1 MADGGAGDGRAR
13 RAALPRRGSA
23 PTLVGDLLASARV
36 RTRAAAGI
44 AIDRE
49 TWRRLVGARIAHAA
63 VPGRIRNRELTV
75 SAASAVWVQE
85 LSLLS
90 DEILARL
97 RTHGLEVDT
106 IRFRVTASA
115 RAPAGRP
122 VERPL
127 PIVLPEELQE
137 RLESVAD
144 PELRATI
151 ARAAAYSLAAA
162 TPAANSGPTSGRP
175 TARDPR
181 SAAPKSV
188 RPDPGA
194 AGPRAKPR
202 RTRGGRGD

>member
-1 MADGGAGDGRAR
+1 MADDGAGDGRAK
-13 RAALPRRGSA
+13 RAASPRRSSA

-49 TWRRLVGARIAHAA
+49 TWRRLVGARIAQAA
-63 VPGRIRNRELTV
+63 VPGRIRNRELMV
-75 SAASAVWVQE
+75 SAASVVWVQE

-106 IRFRVTASA
+106 IRFRVTTSA
-115 RAPAGRP
+115 RAPAERA

-127 PIVLPEELQE
+127 PIALPEELKE
-137 RLESVAD
+137 RLETVED

-162 TPAANSGPTSGRP
+162 MPASNGPTSARP
-175 TARDPR
+175 TAPDPR
-181 SAAPKSV
+181 SAAPKSA

-194 AGPRAKPR
+194 AGPHAKPR
-202 RTRGGRGD
+202 RTRGDRGD